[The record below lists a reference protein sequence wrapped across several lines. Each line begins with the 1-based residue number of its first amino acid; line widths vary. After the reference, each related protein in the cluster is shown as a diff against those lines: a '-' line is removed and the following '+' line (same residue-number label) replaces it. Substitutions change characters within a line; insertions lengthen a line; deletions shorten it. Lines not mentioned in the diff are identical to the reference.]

1 MLKDTLSNLLTM
13 QRISKLKV
21 LLCFC
26 LFVGTNT
33 ILAQQEPMFSQYMF
47 NLSHINPA
55 YAGNRATNNVT
66 ALFRKQWMGIDGA
79 PTTGSLSWDTRKED
93 SNIGYG
99 LEIYSDKLGIEST
112 SGVQAFYTY
121 RIPMK
126 SSTLA
131 FGLSAGALNYKAT
144 FSQVGTVQ
152 GGDPVFQEDV
162 NGVLPTVGLGILY
175 STEKWYAGLSS
186 PALLETKI
194 NTHNT
199 QVTKSANNHYFLT
212 GGYIFDL
219 SDAVKI
225 KPSVLLKAVKG
236 APLEYDFNMNAWI
249 QNSVGLGVSY
259 RTNDALIGMFEL
271 QVSPMLRIGYAYD
284 YTISRLK
291 TFSKGTHEL
300 MLRYEFNNDKNKRV
314 LSPRYY

>member
-1 MLKDTLSNLLTM
+1 MSKDTLSNLLTM
-13 QRISKLKV
+13 QRLSKFKIM
-21 LLCFC
+21 LCFC
-26 LFVGTNT
+26 LLVGANNV
-33 ILAQQEPMFSQYMF
+33 IAQQEPMFSQYMF

-55 YAGNRATNNVT
+55 YAGNRATNNIT
-66 ALFRKQWMGIDGA
+66 ALFRKQWLGIDGA
-79 PTTGSLSWDTRKED
+79 PTTGSLSWDTRKDE

-99 LEIYSDKLGIEST
+99 LEIYTDKLGIEST
-112 SGVQAFYTY
+112 TGVQAFYSY
-121 RIPMK
+121 RIAMK

-131 FGLSAGALNYKAT
+131 FGLSAGVLNYKAA

-162 NGVLPTVGLGILY
+162 NGILPTVGLGILY
-175 STEKWYAGLSS
+175 STDHWYAGLSS

-194 NTHNT
+194 NSHNT

-212 GGYIFDL
+212 GGYIFEL
-219 SDAVKI
+219 SDVLKV
-225 KPSVLLKAVKG
+225 KPSILLKAVKG

-259 RTNDALIGMFEL
+259 RTNDALIGMFEI
-271 QVSPMLRIGYAYD
+271 QVSPILRIGYAYD

>member
-26 LFVGTNT
+26 LFAGTNT